1 MTIWALDGA
10 FSQLP
15 EEVEDVRCCQR
26 MGTREFVRPA
36 QFVWIRTSHGADGRR
51 RNCVHKLFSR
61 ELRRT
66 WANMKS
72 T

>member
-1 MTIWALDGA
+1 MKIRALDGA

-15 EEVEDVRCCQR
+15 EEVGDVRCCQR
-26 MGTREFVRPA
+26 MGTREFVCAVSICLDSAHR
-36 QFVWIRTSHGADGRR
+36 ADGRR
-51 RNCVHKLFSR
+51 HNCVHKLFSR
-61 ELRRT
+61 EQRRT